1 MKIQENKI
9 DKYITWLLIISALIR
24 GFFAA
29 FIELGN
35 DEVYYWTYAMYPDW
49 SHFDHPGMVGWM
61 MQIFSLNLL
70 FQSEFALRLSSV
82 VFMTVDTFIIYRL
95 GCLIKDKMT
104 GLYAALLYTAS
115 FYAFIITGIFIMPDT
130 PLMLFTLLA
139 IWCFLSSFRLTDCH
153 TSFRPTVGSGDPSG
167 ARAFTFGEKISSEFA
182 GDFSTPLRSAR
193 NDGKLMLLAGLF
205 AGLAILSKYSAGF
218 IWIGVGLY
226 VLLYDRKQLKNKYLY
241 LSALITATCML
252 PILIWNM
259 QNDFI
264 SFTFHG
270 DRVSLFGKLQPL
282 DFLSEIAGE
291 LGYNNPINY
300 VLIIIALVAFLR
312 GKKYLDVTGG
322 RFLLCFALP
331 FIGMFWFFA
340 MTRPILPHW
349 SAPAFSLLLLF
360 PAAYLAEKQLFKPIK
375 ASLLLMIVAITV
387 GAVEIKTGVI
397 PMNFDEKSQSVRYYG
412 DSDITKSIYGWRSI
426 RDDFQE
432 IRQQK
437 IDQGLMKADDGM
449 IGLKWFPMANFDY
462 YVAYPLG
469 INMYGLRDMSEI
481 HKYAWINE
489 YRGGLKQGADY
500 WFLNESSDYY
510 DPDKYLKKKFDQV
523 IPCDTITVE
532 RCGKPVKYVFIYMC
546 KGLK

>member
-130 PLMLFTLLA
+130 PLMLFMLLS
-139 IWCFLSSFRLTDCH
+139 IYYFLKYFILSSGDKACLV
-153 TSFRPTVGSGDPSG
+153 PT
-167 ARAFTFGEKISSEFA
+167 
-182 GDFSTPLRSAR
+182 R
-193 NDGKLMLLAGLF
+193 NILLGGLF

-241 LSALITATCML
+241 LSALITAVCML

-387 GAVEIKTGVI
+387 GAVEIRTGVI